1 MSAITTTTIQP
12 KQDSL
17 AFPLRPSRLPALP
30 WRDPHSVPP
39 EKLASFIVSLNEAC
53 IEHPENADLLT
64 CLGIAHAMNYDV
76 YQSMDALEQ
85 ARSLEPQN
93 FFAQLKY
100 SELLYRLRILD
111 RAEEE
116 TIHAL
121 DLAGNGWELSLAR
134 KQLSEIRR
142 LNRKGLIPPK
152 WTKSPKSS
160 AITFLLILSGVSFLF
175 MVWK

>member
-39 EKLASFIVSLNEAC
+39 EKLAAFIVSLNEAC
-53 IEHPENADLLT
+53 IEHPENADLRT

-100 SELLYRLRILD
+100 SELLYRLRILE
-111 RAEEE
+111 RAEKE
-116 TIHAL
+116 TIHSL

-134 KQLSEIRR
+134 KQLSEIRK
-142 LNRKGLIPPK
+142 LNRKGLTPPK
-152 WTKSPKSS
+152 WTKSLKSS
-160 AITFLLILSGVSFLF
+160 MIAFLLLLSGVSLLF